1 MRTKRVAEY
10 LVDILVG
17 EGPLSSPELLERLN
31 QRLRT
36 GTTMHSLG
44 NVLSKCPAFVRV
56 GTVQK
61 AGIIT
66 STYKV
71 AKWDVDTS
79 DEALDNAWTRKLI
92 GRYG

>member
-1 MRTKRVAEY
+1 MNI
-10 LVDILVG
+10 LVD

-31 QRLRT
+31 NRIRS

-56 GTVQK
+56 GTALQPSLLSG
-61 AGIIT
+61 A
-66 STYKV
+66 YKV

-79 DEALDNAWTRKLI
+79 RAALDNAWTRHLME
-92 GRYG
+92 RYA